1 MSRELFSH
9 YLAMSEET
17 RDHQIAES
25 SSKTYHAYMKSYEK
39 AMREKFEMDPYP
51 LDEKKACAFL
61 MLKKDE
67 GRTYQTL
74 QMFISTF
81 SWFLRHNDLEN
92 FVLSISFKAFK
103 NGLRRQMAGGSMPNA
118 KLPFDA
124 DFFPRLRDTMNL
136 SVYEDRLLFL
146 LMCLAFHF
154 FMRIGEV
161 LQLRVRDLKV
171 HEEEQLLS
179 IYFVKSKADQYAEGV
194 TSYVPLTGDLTDP
207 VLYMDVL
214 QQKNPDDLVSPWKK
228 GPLVSRLRA
237 RLKAIGVEDS
247 QSYSW
252 HSFRRGAAYLA
263 SKNGVADC
271 VIKKHGRW
279 ASHAYLRYVAVD
291 AIRAGREVREALTT

>member
-25 SSKTYHAYMKSYEK
+25 SSKTYRGYMKSYEK
-39 AMREKFEMDPYP
+39 AMREKFEIDPYP
-51 LDEKKACAFL
+51 LDEKRACAFL

-67 GRTYQTL
+67 GRTYQIL
-74 QMFISTF
+74 QLYINTF
-81 SWFLRHNDLEN
+81 SWFLRQNELEN

-103 NGLRRQMAGGSMPNA
+103 NGLRQMAGGIMPNA

-124 DFFPRLRDTMNL
+124 SFFPRLHDTMNL
-136 SVYEDRLLFL
+136 LVTEDRLLFL

-154 FMRIGEV
+154 FMRIGEI

-207 VLYMDVL
+207 VRYMDVL
-214 QQKNPDDLVSPWKK
+214 KQKNPDDLVSPWKK
-228 GPLVSRLRA
+228 APLLSRLRA

-247 QSYSW
+247 QSIIIIIIMKLAL
-252 HSFRRGAAYLA
+252 SFT
-263 SKNGVADC
+263 
-271 VIKKHGRW
+271 
-279 ASHAYLRYVAVD
+279 LRAPL
-291 AIRAGREVREALTT
+291 RLR